1 MQCIAASCR
10 AATVKRAGA
19 AFAPMALKLRVRGA
33 QSFRHMSSLEGT
45 KTLQNLKDAF
55 AAESLS
61 RMRYLY
67 FAQVCA
73 KAAGLSTTASI
84 CLGIVVRM

>member
-1 MQCIAASCR
+1 
-10 AATVKRAGA
+10 
-19 AFAPMALKLRVRGA
+19 
-33 QSFRHMSSLEGT
+33 MSSLEGT